1 MMTLENRK
9 RLCTVLLVLN
19 LGFIW
24 GNSLLPGEISGALSD
39 WVKQILT
46 RLFSAEASI
55 SSSGGLLRKLAHF
68 SEFAVLGFLLTWLR
82 VLHEKNGWHALFWG
96 ILVASLDETIQIFI
110 PDRGPALTDVAIDTC
125 GVLTGMFLLII
136 GHRILRGKQPT
147 QHGGK

>member
-9 RLCTVLLVLN
+9 RLYTVLLVLN

-46 RLFSAEASI
+46 RLFSEEASDP
-55 SSSGGLLRKLAHF
+55 SGDGLLRKIAHF
-68 SEFAVLGFLLTWLR
+68 SEFAVLGLLLTRLLM
-82 VLHEKNGWHALFWG
+82 LHEKNGWHALTWG
-96 ILVASLDETIQIFI
+96 ILAASLDETIQIFV

-125 GVLTGMFLLII
+125 GVLTGMILLIT